1 MLAQTGQTRTMQL
14 DRRSFLQLSAL
25 AGGGLALNLHFS
37 PLAKAQGPG
46 APPDLTP
53 QAFIKIAPNGIVTIM
68 ARASETGQGMRNMLP
83 MLIAE
88 ELDVDW
94 ADVRVEQADLDE
106 KKYGIQFSGG
116 SANTPMGWE
125 PMRRVGAAGRQL
137 LMTAAAQTWGVPVAE
152 CTTQPGRVLEVAADE
167 APHATP
173 SASSGSVVR
182 IGSSRVLHPASGRS
196 AGYGELAS
204 KAAALP
210 PPALSSVKLKDPKDY
225 HIIGHS
231 QAGVDTHGIVTG
243 KPLFGID
250 VQLPGMLHATI
261 EKAPVFAGKV
271 KTANVD
277 EIKTMPGV
285 RHVLVIDGGI
295 TPAAYTPW
303 EPGMEPGI
311 AIVADTWWQ
320 AQTARKKLKVD
331 WDLGPAASQ
340 SSEGFAKQAAELLQ
354 TKPGTTV
361 RKYGDVDA
369 ALKSSAKVVEA
380 TYEYP
385 FIAHST
391 MEPQGCTAHW
401 KDGKLEMWTTSTLP
415 IDGRGLVAKTLG
427 IQESDITTHMV
438 RGGGSFGRRL
448 QNDYAVEAAWI
459 AKRVDAPVKLLWARE
474 DDIAHDPFRPGGTV
488 GLKAGIDAQGKLTAW
503 RHHLVTF
510 GDEKHSTSGGGIGAD
525 TYPAGFPPAYGLYTS
540 AQPLMQRTGA
550 LRAPGDNAYCWVAQ
564 SFLDECAHE
573 AGRDPL
579 EFQLEL
585 LSNKQSPW
593 SESQRD
599 AVGDHEPSG
608 QSVLIPERYK
618 GVLELVAEKSGWAKR
633 TKTPGRG
640 MGIAAWFCHLGYFAE
655 VADVSVDANGKVTVN
670 HVWAAGDVG
679 SQIINPRAAESMGF
693 GGVIDGMSE
702 LAQEIT
708 LADGRVRQSNFHN
721 HPVVRMKQIPP
732 IEVYW
737 RKTDYAP
744 TGLGEPTLP
753 PILPAVTNAIFAA
766 TGKRIRTIP
775 LQKSGFSWA

>member
-1 MLAQTGQTRTMQL
+1 MRIL
-14 DRRSFLQLSAL
+14 RRSFLQLGAL
-25 AGGGLALNLHFS
+25 AGGGLVLNLYKS
-37 PLAKAQGPG
+37 PLAMAQGPG

-53 QAFIKIAPNGIVTIM
+53 QAFIKIAPDGIVTIM

-94 ADVRVEQADLDE
+94 KDVRVQQADLNE
-106 KKYGIQFSGG
+106 KIYGIQFSGG

-152 CTTQPGRVLEVAADE
+152 CTTEPGRVLQTVTSSAPKPGAAQVVQ
-167 APHATP
+167 
-173 SASSGSVVR
+173 ASSA
-182 IGSSRVLHPASGRS
+182 RVLHAASGRS
-196 AGYGELAS
+196 AGYGELAA

-225 HIIGHS
+225 RIIGHS
-231 QAGVDTHGIVTG
+231 QAGVDTHTIVTG
-243 KPLFGID
+243 KPIFGID
-250 VQLPGMLHATI
+250 VKVPGMLFATI
-261 EKAPVFAGKV
+261 QKAPVFAGKV
-271 KTANVD
+271 KTANLD
-277 EIKTMPGV
+277 EIKALPGV
-285 RHVLVIDGGI
+285 RHAFVIDGGI

-320 AQTARKKLKVD
+320 AQQARKQLKVD
-331 WDLGPAASQ
+331 WDLGPAATQ
-340 SSEGFAKQAAELLQ
+340 SSEGFEKRAVELLQ
-354 TKPGTTV
+354 APPANTL

-369 ALKSSAKVVEA
+369 AFKSSAKVVEA
-380 TYEYP
+380 TYQYP
-385 FIAHST
+385 FIAHAT

-415 IDGRGLVAKTLG
+415 INGRELVAKTLG
-427 IQESDITTHMV
+427 IQETDITTHLV

-448 QNDYAVEAAWI
+448 QNDYAVESAWI
-459 AKRVDAPVKLLWARE
+459 SKQIGAPVKLLWARE

-488 GLKAGIDAQGKLTAW
+488 GLKAGLDAQGKVTAW
-503 RHHLVTF
+503 RHHLITYGEGKQF
-510 GDEKHSTSGGGIGAD
+510 TSGGGIGSD
-525 TYPAGFPPAYGLYTS
+525 TFPSGFPPAYALHITP
-540 AQPLMQRTGA
+540 QPLMLRTGA
-550 LRAPGDNAYCWVAQ
+550 LRAPGDNIYCWVAQ
-564 SFLDECAHE
+564 SFLDEVAHE

-579 EFQLEL
+579 EFQLDL
-585 LSNKQSPW
+585 LSNKQAPW
-593 SESQRD
+593 KASGKDE
-599 AVGDHEPSG
+599 VGDHEPTG
-608 QSVLIPERYK
+608 QSVLIPERFK

-633 TKTPGRG
+633 PKEPGRG

-655 VADVSVDANGKVTVN
+655 VADVSVDANNKVTVH

-693 GGVIDGMSE
+693 GGVIDGMGE
-702 LAQEIT
+702 MAQEIT
-708 LADGRVRQSNFHN
+708 LSEGRVVQSNFHN
-721 HPVVRMKQIPP
+721 HPLLRMRQVPP

-753 PILPAVTNAIFAA
+753 PILPAVSNAIFAA
-766 TGKRIRTIP
+766 TGKRIRTLP